1 MYTNMTLYQHTPS
14 TNQTLKLAE
23 DLQLNWSLRR
33 SSRVR
38 PLQALEDKPMKI
50 RRQPEISFGQ
60 YLSQRYGRSSK
71 KSRWAR
77 WKSRLLKILGLKSRE
92 PVIRPHTYKIDTEPF
107 HTDIPRDNR
116 ALRSDSR
123 TRKSPP
129 GSWIAGKA
137 FRLIHRRTVSM

>member
-1 MYTNMTLYQHTPS
+1 
-14 TNQTLKLAE
+14 
-23 DLQLNWSLRR
+23 LRR

-92 PVIRPHTYKIDTEPF
+92 PVIRPHIYKIDTEPSANLF
-107 HTDIPRDNR
+107 MDFD
-116 ALRSDSR
+116 
-123 TRKSPP
+123 
-129 GSWIAGKA
+129 
-137 FRLIHRRTVSM
+137 